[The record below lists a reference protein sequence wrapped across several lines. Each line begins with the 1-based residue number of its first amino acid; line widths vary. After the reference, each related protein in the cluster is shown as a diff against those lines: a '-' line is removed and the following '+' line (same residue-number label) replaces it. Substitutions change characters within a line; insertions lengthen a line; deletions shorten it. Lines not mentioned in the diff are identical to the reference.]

1 MIMMEYI
8 NVDSIAVFMMIIIIE
23 NMMDGER
30 VQVLGF
36 GDGNSS

>member
-1 MIMMEYI
+1 MMEYI
-8 NVDSIAVFMMIIIIE
+8 NVDSIAVFMMMIMIIE